1 MIYFVINHPRKEN
14 VMENSHVSA
23 LSAKHA
29 GLEARIKA
37 ESSRPMPDDILVASL
52 KKQKLRVKEE
62 MQGRH

>member
-1 MIYFVINHPRKEN
+1 MIYFVIHHPRKEN
-14 VMENSHVSA
+14 VMEKSHGSP
-23 LSAKHA
+23 LSAQHA
-29 GLEARIKA
+29 GLDARIKA